1 MRCKV
6 CIDMGYI
13 FPPWHYAYAYA
24 YEWTLS
30 RTWCRLGDGKRLRRR
45 NFVYW
50 GCGYIGGRVWT
61 WFGYLQR
68 FDSNGERGP
77 GQ

>member
-1 MRCKV
+1 MHRYG
-6 CIDMGYI
+6 IYI
-13 FPPWHYAYAYA
+13 PAMALRVRVRVHGP
-24 YEWTLS
+24 
-30 RTWCRLGDGKRLRRR
+30 CREPGVGLEVVRLTRR

-68 FDSNGERGP
+68 FDSNGEGGS